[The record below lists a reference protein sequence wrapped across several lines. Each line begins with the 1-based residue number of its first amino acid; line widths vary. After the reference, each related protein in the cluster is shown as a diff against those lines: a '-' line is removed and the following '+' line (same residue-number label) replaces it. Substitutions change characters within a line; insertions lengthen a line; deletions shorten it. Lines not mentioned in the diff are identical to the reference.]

1 MDNITNGLYIYH
13 IYIYNCDI
21 NCFFEHMWG
30 NIFFASY
37 IDIYI
42 LIGWF
47 IIGLACVGPVRA
59 LKSVRTLWESNM
71 ESWEILQKM
80 EDSIGKK
87 RDCVDF
93 HDFHG
98 SQLLEMISPKYQTDF
113 TWALDRPKVVLYVT
127 HSGKISSQ
135 SYWSPCG
142 CVWKWGAHP
151 KWQCSWGHWSL
162 TSGLWG
168 AGCPIFDP
176 CETNQCHRVRLVG
189 SLQVT
194 AIWGWAQWAACCG
207 KLVLCLEDEVKCHI
221 FTFFNRIFLGVMGW
235 FN

>member
-1 MDNITNGLYIYH
+1 
-13 IYIYNCDI
+13 
-21 NCFFEHMWG
+21 
-30 NIFFASY
+30 
-37 IDIYI
+37 
-42 LIGWF
+42 
-47 IIGLACVGPVRA
+47 
-59 LKSVRTLWESNM
+59 
-71 ESWEILQKM
+71 M

-87 RDCVDF
+87 RECVDF

-135 SYWSPCG
+135 SYWSLCG
-142 CVWKWGAHP
+142 FVWKWGARP

-162 TSGLWG
+162 TNGLWG

-176 CETNQCHRVRLVG
+176 CLTTNATG
-189 SLQVT
+189 SP
-194 AIWGWAQWAACCG
+194 GW
-207 KLVLCLEDEVKCHI
+207 LVLCSRSLQSEGGPGGRPAVASSFYVWKMRWNV
-221 FTFFNRIFLGVMGW
+221 TFFNRIFLGVMGW